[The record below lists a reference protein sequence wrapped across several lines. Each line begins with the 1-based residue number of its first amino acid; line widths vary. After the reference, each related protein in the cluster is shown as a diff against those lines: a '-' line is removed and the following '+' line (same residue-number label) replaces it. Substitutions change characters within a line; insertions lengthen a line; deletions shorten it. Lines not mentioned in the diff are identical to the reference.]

1 MRIGAAYK
9 LVNIDKT
16 GKLCRRKET
25 ATQDITGDGRISVGP
40 EQWQN
45 TGYRN
50 TFFCSYTFLPVYLG
64 LV

>member
-45 TGYRN
+45 SALRIPS
-50 TFFCSYTFLPVYLG
+50 FAAILSYLFT
-64 LV
+64 